1 MLAPPRLRFLGAF
14 EMTGICGDFA
24 IVLVPKVGKSGPGW
38 WDRYP
43 SFMSQHVS
51 LCLIMSHFALFRP
64 DG

>member
-1 MLAPPRLRFLGAF
+1 MGAF